1 MKLTRKNLRR
11 IILQEMR
18 NDWSSHNKRN
28 QQFASAQRSYDSM
41 TPPDDGGEPPSADS
55 TDEEIFIRSLK
66 DIRRTSALDEGVYL
80 TLDEATGTVTDSSGN
95 IVARYV
101 DTGEMVGQWPKQ
113 NFEVIDEQSL
123 IAALKAHFI
132 QFDLAEQYADNYD
145 DVIISQSSNN
155 Y

>member
-1 MKLTRKNLRR
+1 
-11 IILQEMR
+11 
-18 NDWSSHNKRN
+18 
-28 QQFASAQRSYDSM
+28 
-41 TPPDDGGEPPSADS
+41 
-55 TDEEIFIRSLK
+55 
-66 DIRRTSALDEGVYL
+66 
-80 TLDEATGTVTDSSGN
+80 
-95 IVARYV
+95 
-101 DTGEMVGQWPKQ
+101 MVGQWPKQ